1 MMARWNSD
9 SRAPVGDAVWT
20 EQVRGWDGVVGLGQ
34 VRHPGYAWTATVA
47 QATSMDLPLQQAA
60 GRYLVELAKQVP
72 ELVAVSTS
80 LDCADGPLSWL
91 PVGWGLAGSAPDS
104 AEPNASFLLT
114 RGDAAA
120 WREASLV
127 LLAARCLDRKA
138 IGDAVGLRVTA
149 AVTRA
154 NAAGPWRL
162 RFSSLNCS
170 RLHLACTPATV
181 DSRLFDRLIQAQL
194 RHSLDASQLR
204 IRAVHNT
211 ADADICTLHG
221 VALRAPGPTRGA
233 AVRGRVWAFAVQLNL
248 RTRDMQTLRCRPW
261 ASAMQ
266 ALRLFERDP
275 ASMGDAASLEQ
286 RRPGL
291 DGARLDK
298 LRELHDEASPYRQIG
313 QIGQIGP
320 ADPGARFVVAREG
333 RASAKSGAGA
343 GAGAEAGARGAHL
356 VGPMLPTKPPRLHA
370 GGRDPFDLLPLRSD
384 ALANAQAHL
393 RGMALFDRLDAY
405 GIDTPQ
411 YFRHAALPL
420 TIWPRARLRGD
431 ADGHSVNAEVFPVA
445 LDAKTGFE
453 RPLDSQ
459 PSSPHPLDPGQRPH
473 LLMALGSA
481 DISSR
486 RGNETLGLAADPRWI
501 WHEFCHVLNFAAT
514 GELEFAFAHS
524 AGDALAAISAD
535 PDSCLAA
542 DPAMR
547 GNTFPWAYAPR
558 RHDRLAVQGYGWCG
572 ARNGLR
578 LDLNPPASH
587 YHHGYFEEQLLS
599 SSLFRLY
606 RCLGGDTGVLPVAQA
621 LTQEQQDDLDCRR
634 SGSDYCVY
642 LVIRAI
648 ALLGSNAVVPARSV
662 DQFVTALI
670 DADLGTAAWR
680 IDAPWPYRDR
690 RSRSVKRQGGR
701 LHKVIRWAFEQQGLY
716 ATDDPEAVAEGLGL
730 APKVDVYLA
739 DRRDGPTGGYTPV
752 PLRWDPQGQAPWNAS
767 TDAMSCDAAGRVT
780 VKVGQRGQRRTDELS
795 LRLWAC
801 TDLRPGSTASWQ
813 VLAAQR
819 DQGRDSFSADLFG
832 SAISATQ
839 PLWLLACV
847 DAPADPSN
855 LAAGAKPS
863 LDHSALIELVAH
875 DNNLALGYLA

>member
-1 MMARWNSD
+1 MTAKWNSD
-9 SRAPVGDAVWT
+9 NRAPVGEALWT

-34 VRHPGYAWTATVA
+34 VRHPGYAWTTTVA
-47 QATSMDLPLQQAA
+47 QATAIDHALQQAA
-60 GRYLVELAKQVP
+60 GHYLVELAKQVP

-80 LDCADGPLSWL
+80 LHQADGPLSWL
-91 PVGWGLAGSAPDS
+91 PVGWGLDGSDPVGAD
-104 AEPNASFLLT
+104 PNASFLLT

-127 LLAARCLDRKA
+127 LLAARRWQGKA
-138 IGDAVGLRVTA
+138 VGDAVGLRVTA
-149 AVTRA
+149 GVTRA
-154 NAAGPWRL
+154 NVGGPWRL

-181 DSRLFDRLIQAQL
+181 DSRVFDRGIQDQL
-194 RHSLDASQLR
+194 HRSLDASQLR
-204 IRAVHNT
+204 IRAVHGT

-221 VALRAPGPTRGA
+221 VALRAPGPKRGA

-248 RTRDMQTLRCRPW
+248 RTQAMQTLRCRPW

-298 LRELHDEASPYRQIG
+298 LREFHDLAPPYPPYG
-313 QIGQIGP
+313 QMGI
-320 ADPGARFVVAREG
+320 ADTGARFVVAREG
-333 RASAKSGAGA
+333 RASAKPLGG
-343 GAGAEAGARGAHL
+343 GVHL
-356 VGPMLPTKPPRLHA
+356 VGPMRRTKPPTVRA
-370 GGRDPFDLLPLRSD
+370 GGRDPFDYLPLRSD
-384 ALANAQAHL
+384 ALADAQAHL
-393 RGMALFDRLDAY
+393 RGKALFDRFDAY
-405 GIDTPQ
+405 GFDVQQ

-420 TIWPRARLRGD
+420 TIWPRARLRGA
-431 ADGHSVNAEVFPVA
+431 ADGHIVNAEVFPVA

-453 RPLDSQ
+453 WPLGSQ
-459 PSSPHPLDPGQRPH
+459 APSAHPLDPGQRPH
-473 LLMALGSA
+473 LQMALGSA

-542 DPAMR
+542 DTAMR

-558 RHDRLAVQGYGWCG
+558 RHDRLAVQGFGWCG
-572 ARNGLR
+572 ARNALR
-578 LDLNPPASH
+578 LDPTPPANH
-587 YHHGYFEEQLLS
+587 YQHGYFEEQLLS

-606 RCLGGDTGVLPVAQA
+606 RCLGGDTGVLPVAEA
-621 LTQEQQDDLDCRR
+621 LTQAQRDDLACRR
-634 SGSDYCVY
+634 SASDYCVY
-642 LVIRAI
+642 LVMRAI
-648 ALLGSNAVVPARSV
+648 ALLGSNTVTPARSV

-670 DADLGTAAWR
+670 DADLGTAEWR
-680 IDAPWPYRDR
+680 IEVPWPYRDHQTRELR
-690 RSRSVKRQGGR
+690 RLGGR
-701 LHKVIRWAFEQQGLY
+701 VHKVIRWAFEQQGLY
-716 ATDDPEAVAEGLGL
+716 ATDDPEAVVEGLGL
-730 APKVDVYLA
+730 APQVDVYIA
-739 DRRDGPTGGYTPV
+739 DRRGSPDIAPGGYVPI
-752 PLRWDPQGQAPWNAS
+752 PLRWDPQAQAPWNAS
-767 TDAMSCDAAGRVT
+767 ADAMTCDAAGRIT
-780 VKVGQRGQRRTDELS
+780 VKLGQCGQRRTDELS

-801 TDLRPGSTASWQ
+801 TDLTPGSTATWQ
-813 VLAAQR
+813 ALSAQR
-819 DQGRDSFSADLFG
+819 DQGGDSFSADLVG
-832 SAISATQ
+832 SATSASR

-855 LAAGAKPS
+855 LAAGAKPPVDQAK
-863 LDHSALIELVAH
+863 LVELVAH
-875 DNNLALGYLA
+875 DNNLALGLLRSPGYAA